1 MNILLHAHSMYISY
15 DAIAAISTTVGDFN
29 QSNNDMTYVLG
40 PDSASSL
47 ESTSCSSPESD
58 STVPVSLAKLVLLRL
73 AKLLQA
79 SVTLSTLQYYQ
90 YLRCHRYSTI

>member
-1 MNILLHAHSMYISY
+1 MNILLHAHSMYVSY
-15 DAIAAISTTVGDFN
+15 DAIAAISTIEGDFN
-29 QSNNDMTYVLG
+29 QFNNDMTYVLG

-47 ESTSCSSPESD
+47 ESISCSSPESD
-58 STVPVSLAKLVLLRL
+58 STVPVSLAKLVLPRL

-90 YLRCHRYSTI
+90 YLRCH